1 MAGSS
6 QFQLVLEGSAT
17 AAQWAQLSPSEV
29 EHLESLS
36 KEGQR
41 RGAKNIAQYL
51 PMRLHKQIKEVV
63 KLSPRVS
70 PAMLMCCTE
79 PDGRQAL
86 GGELQ
91 QLRTR
96 PSSHVT
102 SSDHRQKSCV
112 WIHSL
117 SYF

>member
-51 PMRLHKQIKEVV
+51 PMRLHKQISGEI
-63 KLSPRVS
+63 VS
-70 PAMLMCCTE
+70 PCFTGYVNVL
-79 PDGRQAL
+79 
-86 GGELQ
+86 
-91 QLRTR
+91 
-96 PSSHVT
+96 
-102 SSDHRQKSCV
+102 
-112 WIHSL
+112 
-117 SYF
+117 Y